1 MNLKNLLKDIPD
13 LEISIDKDLT
23 NKSTMRLK
31 AKGDLITIKSKEAL
45 SKVLVAL
52 NTNLLPYK
60 VLGWGSNQLLK
71 PTSKEIYLELDFPFD
86 KEVLAEPSDSYVLP
100 ASTPLNVLTAHA
112 IRFGLKGFEA
122 FTGIPA
128 SLGGAVFMN
137 AGTGLGEIGRIVRK
151 VKIMGPSGAEREI
164 SITKDSFSYRKNN
177 FLKPGEVIFEV
188 ELTHLGIDPVIS
200 KVIREYLD
208 YRTKT
213 QPLDAKT
220 CGCAFKN
227 DHHFFKDKTC
237 QAGKFIDLLGLKGFT
252 LNGIRVSPKH
262 GNFLE
267 NTGNG
272 DYFDVINIMDRVKME
287 LELQFGIEFDR
298 EVEW

>member
-1 MNLKNLLKDIPD
+1 MNLINLLKNIPD
-13 LEISIDKDLT
+13 LEIAIDKDLT

-52 NTNLLPYK
+52 NTNSIPYK
-60 VLGWGSNQLLK
+60 VLGMGSNQLLK
-71 PTSKEIYLELDFPFD
+71 PTSKEVYLELDFPFD
-86 KEVLAEPSDSYVLP
+86 KSILAKPSDSYVLP

-112 IRFGLKGFEA
+112 IKFGLKGFES

-137 AGTGLGEIGRIVRK
+137 AGTGLGEIGTIVRK
-151 VKIMGPSGAEREI
+151 VKIMGPSGAEREV

-177 FLKPGEVIFEV
+177 FLNSGEVIFEV
-188 ELTHLGIDPVIS
+188 EITHLGIDPSIS
-200 KVIREYLD
+200 KVIREYLE

-227 DHHFFKDKTC
+227 DHDFFKDKTC
-237 QAGKFIDLLGLKGFT
+237 QAGKFIDLLGLKGFN

-267 NTGNG
+267 NIGDG
-272 DYFDVINIMDRVKME
+272 DYFDVINVMDMVKME
-287 LELQFGIEFDR
+287 LELQFGIQFNK